1 MFSKN
6 LTMNFSLGFFF
17 IFRQLVEQI
26 MSDQQNAKEAK
37 KKLKEYKQKIGKLD
51 PIVFGCIAEMLLT

>member
-1 MFSKN
+1 
-6 LTMNFSLGFFF
+6 
-17 IFRQLVEQI
+17 